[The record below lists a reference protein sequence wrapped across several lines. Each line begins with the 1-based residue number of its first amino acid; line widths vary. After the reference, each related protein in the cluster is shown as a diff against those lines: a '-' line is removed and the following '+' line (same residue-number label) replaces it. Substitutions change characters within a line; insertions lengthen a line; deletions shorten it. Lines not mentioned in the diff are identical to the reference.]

1 MPILSPLSRRPVG
14 PCRCGS
20 RPGPQDAA
28 PASDRG
34 VPAARSTVWARVR
47 RVADR
52 IENCWIG
59 DLIGVASLFVLL
71 WSGLFLGE
79 VLR

>member
-1 MPILSPLSRRPVG
+1 
-14 PCRCGS
+14 
-20 RPGPQDAA
+20 
-28 PASDRG
+28 
-34 VPAARSTVWARVR
+34 VPAARTRVWARVR
-47 RVADR
+47 RLADQ